1 MSPVTHFLAGW
12 AAANTVTLGR
22 RDRLIVTL
30 SGIAPDFD
38 ALGIIGNLA
47 TRGSENP
54 VYWWE
59 EYHHILGHNLGFA
72 LALTIVTLLAAKRRI
87 TAALLVFASVNI
99 HLLADLVGARGPD
112 GYQWPI
118 PYLQPFSSVWNL
130 TWEGQWFLNAWPNF
144 LITGGLLSLTIYLA
158 WKRGY
163 SPLDMVNQRADRAF
177 VDTLRRRFGEPA

>member
-38 ALGIIGNLA
+38 ALGIVGNLA

-59 EYHHILGHNLGFA
+59 EYHHVLGHNIGFA
-72 LALTIVTLLAAKRRI
+72 LALTIVTLLAAKRRF

-112 GYQWPI
+112 GYQWLI
-118 PYLQPFSSVWNL
+118 PYLEPFSSATNL
-130 TWEGQWFLNAWPNF
+130 TGEGERVFNTTATFTRPGAQQMSTAC
-144 LITGGLLSLTIYLA
+144 IG
-158 WKRGY
+158 R
-163 SPLDMVNQRADRAF
+163 
-177 VDTLRRRFGEPA
+177 

>member
-1 MSPVTHFLAGW
+1 MSPVTHFLTGW

-22 RDRLIVTL
+22 RDRLLVTL

-38 ALGIIGNLA
+38 ALGIVGNLA

-59 EYHHILGHNLGFA
+59 EYHHVLGHNLGFA
-72 LALTIVTLLAAKRRI
+72 LALTIVTLLAAKRRL
-87 TAALLVFASVNI
+87 TAALLVFASVHI
-99 HLLADLVGARGPD
+99 HLLADLVGARGPE

-118 PYLQPFSSVWNL
+118 PYLQPFSGAWNL

-144 LITGGLLSLTIYLA
+144 LITGTLLVLTLYMA
-158 WKRGY
+158 WQKGF
-163 SPLDMVNQRADRAF
+163 SPLGLVSQRTDRSVVEA
-177 VDTLRRRFGEPA
+177 LRGRFGEPT